1 VTGASASP
9 HSAGAVASGPE
20 ALPTLSIDDVTVTE
34 GHAGTVD
41 ATFTIRL
48 TPSSLLPVTVNF
60 ATSDGSATAPADYL
74 PAAGARTFLIGQTTK
89 RVTVTVKGDRLDE
102 ASNDTFSVNLS
113 NPTNATIADG
123 EGRGRISDD
132 DPLPTVSIGDV
143 SVLEGNSG
151 TVGATFTMSLNAPS
165 GRSVSV
171 DYTTADGTARAPGDY
186 VAVPRTT
193 YTFPVGQIVKTVTVQ
208 AKGDLFVEPS
218 ETLALNLSSP
228 LNATIADSQGL
239 GTIMNDDLVGP
250 PPPPDPAPSITVPAN
265 ITAEAQSF
273 AGAPVTYGAS
283 AVDRLGRPLP
293 LACNPASGSTFS
305 LGETAVTCSASDP
318 EVNATAAKG
327 FRISVLDRTP
337 PAIRV
342 PGRKAAR
349 TTSRRGALVTYTA
362 SAVDLVDGPIAPS
375 CTPLPH
381 RRYRL
386 GLTKVTCFAA
396 DRHGN
401 VGSASF
407 SVAVTLVRR
416 AALFAPLAGARL
428 TKPPLLDWLAV
439 PRARFYN
446 VQLYRKGRKLLT
458 AWPSRS
464 RLQLRSRWVH
474 QGHVYRLRPGSYT
487 WVVWPAFGTRLDPR
501 YGGMLGRSTF
511 RVDAAAR

>member
-1 VTGASASP
+1 VAGASASP
-9 HSAGAVASGPE
+9 HAASAAASGPA

-41 ATFTIRL
+41 ASFTITL
-48 TPSSLLPVTVNF
+48 SPSSALPVKVSF
-60 ATSDGSATAPADYL
+60 ATADGSATAPGDYL
-74 PAAGARTFLIGQTTK
+74 PAAGSRMFLVGQTTK
-89 RVTVTVKGDRLDE
+89 RVTVTVNGDRLDE
-102 ASNDTFSVNLS
+102 ASNDTFYVNLS
-113 NPTNATIADG
+113 NPTNATIAD
-123 EGRGRISDD
+123 EQGRGRISDD
-132 DPLPTVSIGDV
+132 DPLPTISILDV
-143 SVLEGNSG
+143 SVLEGHAG

-165 GRSVSV
+165 GRSVTV

-186 VAVPRTT
+186 VAIPPTSRTFAAGVT
-193 YTFPVGQIVKTVTVQ
+193 VQTVTVQ
-208 AKGDLFVEPS
+208 VKGDLFVEPS
-218 ETLALNLSSP
+218 ETVALNLSSP

-239 GTIMNDDLVGP
+239 ATILNDDVVGP
-250 PPPPDPAPSITVPAN
+250 PPPPDPAPSITVPAT

-273 AGAPVTYGAS
+273 AGAPVTYSAS

-327 FRISVLDRTP
+327 FKISVLDRTP

-342 PGRKAAR
+342 PSRKAAR
-349 TTSRRGALVTYTA
+349 TTSRRGALVAYKA
-362 SAVDLVDGPIAPS
+362 SAVDLVDGPVAPT

-381 RRYRL
+381 RRFRL
-386 GLTKVTCFAA
+386 GLTKVTCLAA

-407 SVAVTLVRR
+407 TVAVTLVRK
-416 AALFAPLAGARL
+416 AALFAPRAGARL

-439 PRARFYN
+439 PKARFYN

-458 AWPSRS
+458 VWPSRS
-464 RLQLRSRWVH
+464 RLQLRTRWVH
-474 QGHVYRLRPGSYT
+474 QGHVYRLRPGAYT
-487 WVVWPAFGTRLDPR
+487 WVVWPAFGTRSDPR
-501 YGGMLGRSTF
+501 YGGMLGKSTF
-511 RVDAAAR
+511 RIDAAAR